1 MFFSSLVTQIS
12 LLDDVSLPVRD
23 YLTRNFLR
31 GGRETLLLFLPLSHY
46 MHRFQWECFHCWIW
60 QSCSQPMEI

>member
-46 MHRFQWECFHCWIW
+46 MHRFQ
-60 QSCSQPMEI
+60 